1 MYCMDEESK
10 MFTRSF
16 SKERR
21 PFGDPVEIAKQNVR
35 FEPPPFTNLVN
46 LNLPLDIVLPG
57 SDQQLALAQK
67 MVFHT
72 VGDTGGINDGGIVQT
87 AIAEAMEAQIQT
99 AAPADKPLFF
109 YHLGDVVYFN
119 GESSLYPEQFY
130 EPYKHYPA
138 PIFAIP
144 GNHDGD
150 THVRPGDAPDG
161 EKTLTGFIQNF
172 CDSQPHH
179 NDPYRETMT
188 QPYVYWTLDTPCATM
203 IGLYSNVEGLLDG
216 RGTYEQQRWLE
227 GELQNAP
234 TDRPVILAVHHP
246 PYSLDT
252 AHGGY
257 PDIGTALDRAMRV
270 TGRNVDIVFS
280 GHVHSYQR
288 FTRVKDGGAIPYIVA
303 GAGGYAH
310 SPRALHQL
318 QTDDSNN
325 PIQLPF
331 NTLVEGVS
339 LQAYQTAQP
348 GYMRI
353 TITAQTLVGEYFTV
367 PFNGPVPAAPV
378 DTFTLDWKN
387 HAIT

>member
-1 MYCMDEESK
+1 

-21 PFGDPVEIAKQNVR
+21 PFGDPVEVSKSNPR
-35 FEPPPFTNLVN
+35 FEPPPDSNLAN
-46 LNLPLDIVLPG
+46 QNLPLDIVLPG
-57 SDQQLALAQK
+57 ADQYIAQTGQL
-67 MVFHT
+67 VFHM
-72 VGDTGGINDGGIVQT
+72 VGDTGGINDGAIVQT
-87 AIAEAMEAQIQT
+87 AIAEAMEAQIT
-99 AAPADKPLFF
+99 AAAATDKPLFF

-150 THVRPGDAPDG
+150 THVRAGDTPDT
-161 EKTLTGFIQNF
+161 EKTLTGFMQNF
-172 CDSQPHH
+172 CDSQPRH

-188 QPYVYWTLDTPCATM
+188 QPYVYWTLETPIITI

-216 RGTYEQQRWLE
+216 RGTIEQQRWLE
-227 GELQNAP
+227 GQLQSAP
-234 TDRPVILAVHHP
+234 TDRPLILTVHHP

-257 PDIGTALDRAMRV
+257 PDIGNALDRAMKN
-270 TGRNVDIVFS
+270 TGRNVDAIFS

-288 FTRVKDGGAIPYIVA
+288 FTRSKDGADIPYVIA

-310 SPRALHQL
+310 SIRALHQL
-318 QTDDSNN
+318 QTGDNNN
-325 PIQLPF
+325 PIQVPF
-331 NTLVEGVS
+331 PTLVEGVT
-339 LQAYQTAQP
+339 LAAYQTSEP

-353 TITAQTLVGEYFTV
+353 TVNAQSLICEYFIV
-367 PFNGPVPAAPV
+367 PFSGAPPAAPV

-387 HAIT
+387 HKLL